1 MVLLLAQIR
10 AASRSACVTPSDPGF
25 PRVGSNGRLRAAV
38 FVGAGGGDTDGRFF
52 CYTRRVSTI
61 TLDTLKFVEKLKS
74 AGVPEAQA
82 KAEAE
87 ALVSAFSEAMD
98 VQIATKAD
106 MHRIEKELAVLKWM
120 SGIVMGGILALILKT
135 FFPF

>member
-1 MVLLLAQIR
+1 M
-10 AASRSACVTPSDPGF
+10 
-25 PRVGSNGRLRAAV
+25 
-38 FVGAGGGDTDGRFF
+38 
-52 CYTRRVSTI
+52 STI